1 MNGFKYACPAL
12 QRSGN
17 LRTPDGEAPNTSFR
31 QKEGSAFLSYDFSD
45 KFTVGGGL
53 DSFKGSIHS
62 GSMEPG
68 YENFAVDVPKWQ
80 RDKVYAF
87 AEAKNVTPWLPRV
100 RFDAFWQKNEKE
112 MTNDVNTD
120 PAITKMP
127 LVVTNNADNRN
138 KQLGSSLQM
147 DWAIG
152 DNHYLIT
159 GYDISYDTLKADT
172 RLRLPLQWSASLP
185 PASWPVRLPL
195 RNRSRRIHGEEHP
208 VHLHGLP
215 RGRHADERL
224 YARWNR
230 PCPPTSR

>member
-1 MNGFKYACPAL
+1 M
-12 QRSGN
+12 
-17 LRTPDGEAPNTSFR
+17 
-31 QKEGSAFLSYDFSD
+31 
-45 KFTVGGGL
+45 
-53 DSFKGSIHS
+53 
-62 GSMEPG
+62 
-68 YENFAVDVPKWQ
+68 DVPKWQ

-172 RLRLPLQWSASLP
+172 RASASTSVERILATGIL
-185 PASWPVRLPL
+185 ASASPFAQQIAAG
-195 RNRSRRIHGEEHP
+195 IHGEEHP

-215 RGRHADERL
+215 RGRHADERPVCPDGIDL
-224 YARWNR
+224 ARRLHVELWGTVYVGPVRDETAEGSKTNSKGTVPYDVGTESSSNNSR
-230 PCPPTSR
+230 PVFNVGPYVVGHSRI

>member
-1 MNGFKYACPAL
+1 
-12 QRSGN
+12 
-17 LRTPDGEAPNTSFR
+17 
-31 QKEGSAFLSYDFSD
+31 
-45 KFTVGGGL
+45 
-53 DSFKGSIHS
+53 
-62 GSMEPG
+62 
-68 YENFAVDVPKWQ
+68 
-80 RDKVYAF
+80 
-87 AEAKNVTPWLPRV
+87 V

-172 RLRLPLQWSASLP
+172 RASASTSVERILATGILASAP
-185 PASWPVRLPL
+185 PFAQQIAAASMAKSIPYTSTAYHEGDMLTNAPVCPDGIDLARRLHVELWGTVYVGPVRDETC
-195 RNRSRRIHGEEHP
+195 RREQDQLQGHGP
-208 VHLHGLP
+208 V
-215 RGRHADERL
+215 
-224 YARWNR
+224 
-230 PCPPTSR
+230 